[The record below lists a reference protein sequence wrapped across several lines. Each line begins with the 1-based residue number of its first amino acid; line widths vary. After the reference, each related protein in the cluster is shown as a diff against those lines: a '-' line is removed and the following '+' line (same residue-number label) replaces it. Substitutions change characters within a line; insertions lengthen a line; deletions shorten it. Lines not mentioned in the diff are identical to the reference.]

1 MRDHEPAIQSFFEA
15 YQARMN
21 DALKAPPQVDIKKA
35 LSAFARY
42 FVGSSPRGVSG
53 GRNGWLLRFM
63 IPRGYAF
70 YRKIG
75 TERMEVRALKVTP
88 LDDFHAMA
96 KTSWWSSY
104 RKKSGERVEIEFD
117 NIYLLRIP
125 DGGAP
130 EIFAYITGDE
140 QQVLKDHGLV

>member
-1 MRDHEPAIQSFFEA
+1 MRDHEPAIRRFFEA

-21 DALKAPPQVDIKKA
+21 DALKAPPRVDIPGA
-35 LSAFARY
+35 LAAFAKY
-42 FVGSSPRGVSG
+42 FVGSDPRRVSD

-125 DGGAP
+125 DGHAP
-130 EIFAYITGDE
+130 EIFAYVTGDE

>member
-1 MRDHEPAIQSFFEA
+1 MQDHEPAIRRFFEA

-21 DALKAPPQVDIKKA
+21 DALEDSPKIDASGVA
-35 LSAFARY
+35 AAFSKY
-42 FVGSSPRGVSG
+42 FVGSNPKSVSG
-53 GRNGWLLRFM
+53 ARNGWLFRLM

-75 TERMEVRALKVTP
+75 TERMEVRGLKVVP

-96 KTSWWSSY
+96 HTHWWSSY
-104 RKKSGERVEIEFD
+104 RRKSGESVQIEFD
-117 NIYLLRIP
+117 NIYLLHIP
-125 DGGAP
+125 EGGEP
-130 EIFAYITGDE
+130 KIFAYVTGDE